1 MFDKTGSNL
10 INNSPKKTV
19 EKYLKDK
26 LKMLDISNID
36 NFANSGQNVV
46 VYTFESIE
54 HFYNVTL
61 IVFPNGSWGYYE
73 S

>member
-1 MFDKTGSNL
+1 MFDKTGNNL

-19 EKYLKDK
+19 KKYLKDK

-46 VYTFESIE
+46 VHTFESIE